1 MTSFI
6 NNTQLGLF
14 IMYVASGMLISLFF
28 DFFRVLRKSI
38 KTPNTITYIEDFCF
52 WIVVGIFIIWETFKF
67 SYGELRSYIFI
78 GIITGVLIYGLT
90 ISKYFVKI
98 NVRILLFF
106 KEVIFMPIFRIVK
119 KPIYFILINLRQI
132 KRKTKKK
139 NMSNSKI
146 SFHKKKD
153 FS

>member
-1 MTSFI
+1 MLNIEYIDKLDKEHGTII
-6 NNTQLGLF
+6 NNEFDKYAVKNDIICNYSNFTF
-14 IMYVASGMLISLFF
+14 VAKENNKI
-28 DFFRVLRKSI
+28 
-38 KTPNTITYIEDFCF
+38 
-52 WIVVGIFIIWETFKF
+52 
-67 SYGELRSYIFI
+67 I